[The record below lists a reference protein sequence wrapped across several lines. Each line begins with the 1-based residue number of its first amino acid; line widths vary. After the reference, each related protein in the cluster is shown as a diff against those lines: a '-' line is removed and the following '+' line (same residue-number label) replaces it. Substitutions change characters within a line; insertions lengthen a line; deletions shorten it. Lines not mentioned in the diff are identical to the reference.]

1 MQARFGYPVIGR
13 FLSTD
18 LIGYQDQPNLDIYVH
33 NDPINATD
41 PHGEVANVL
50 IGARVSLVVE
60 GIVIAL
66 VVKTN

>member
-1 MQARFGYPVIGR
+1 MQARFGYPVTGR
-13 FLSTD
+13 FFSTD
-18 LIGYQDQPNLDIYVH
+18 PIGYEYQPNLYTYVH

-50 IGARVSLVVE
+50 IGAGVSLVVE

-66 VVKTN
+66 VVKTI